1 MAAGEPDDGSI
12 DLLGMLVNLAPMIR
26 RRCAPIALSVGVAL
40 SLAAPLRAADPPAP
54 PSLGAAPAVAKL
66 SRRSLAPAPDYALP
80 HHGGTVSAARIA
92 REGWQHCALT
102 FDDGPNEIT
111 PHILEILERE
121 HVVATYFP
129 IAATAA
135 RHPDVVRAFVA
146 DGHEIGNHS
155 LAHHNL
161 AKMSPAAQRAD
172 LAEANRIL
180 TGLGARPTLFR
191 PPYAAYDARVIE
203 SARSVGLETVLWS
216 LDTRDWEYH
225 DAGMLAARVDAG
237 AGPALVVLLHATY
250 PWTEHALPEII
261 AALRERGC
269 RFVTLSAWIAFMRG
283 GGTPTP
289 PAVEAAAQPPPA
301 APPAVETTA
310 PAPPRPVVAS
320 APTEA
325 PTTAAATAAQPAPAP
340 VVVAAHETPPA
351 APEPEPAPAVAP
363 SPPALF
369 TAAPPPAPPAA
380 AVATLA
386 VPPPAPPSAPV
397 TRPVTPS
404 VTPPAR
410 PAAAA
415 PPAHPPATKPATVR
429 AAPRPVPVAL
439 TLHPATLTHEHGKT
453 ELRIV
458 GDDVYLTLG
467 PDADLDA
474 ITAQIKDALAHP
486 RR

>member
-1 MAAGEPDDGSI
+1 
-12 DLLGMLVNLAPMIR
+12 MIR
-26 RRCAPIALSVGVAL
+26 RWCAPIALSVGVAL
-40 SLAAPLRAADPPAP
+40 SFAAPLRAADPPAP
-54 PSLGAAPAVAKL
+54 PSLGAAPVVAKL
-66 SRRSLAPAPDYALP
+66 GRRSLAPAPDYALP
-80 HHGGTVSAARIA
+80 HHGGTVSPARIA

-129 IAATAA
+129 VAATAA

-191 PPYAAYDARVIE
+191 PPYAAYDARVIA

-216 LDTRDWEYH
+216 LDVRDWEYH

-261 AALRERGC
+261 TALRERGC

-283 GGTPTP
+283 GAPTP
-289 PAVEAAAQPPPA
+289 PVVEAAAQPLPA
-301 APPAVETTA
+301 APPAVEA
-310 PAPPRPVVAS
+310 PARPLAVVAS

-325 PTTAAATAAQPAPAP
+325 PTAAATAAQPPPPP
-340 VVVAAHETPPA
+340 VVVAAREPPPA
-351 APEPEPAPAVAP
+351 APEPKPAPAVAP
-363 SPPALF
+363 PPPALF

-380 AVATLA
+380 VVATLA
-386 VPPPAPPSAPV
+386 VPPAAPPPTPV

-404 VTPPAR
+404 VTPAVAPPVR
-410 PAAAA
+410 PTATA
-415 PPAHPPATKPATVR
+415 PPAHPPATKPAAVR
-429 AAPRPVPVAL
+429 AAPRPVPVPVAL

-486 RR
+486 SSSPR